1 MQRRRVP
8 KMTLERQRGE
18 APHHPCCL
26 GAIYKPHSRRS
37 LQSKATPSEGSASAR
52 DRHAME
58 ADSVE
63 QEILLLCTMLA
74 RQWALEGNMTKQ
86 HPAGCVVEVAP
97 ATGHQ
102 SNSRAEALRRTV
114 IITNFEEDIIQQGN
128 IPNEVIKV
136 FSHYEEERGTL
147 AVIELALE
155 VLLSTDV
162 LVRFLFKTD
171 AGSNPYVRMGVFLQN
186 VGIVFGFV
194 DKVRAELQ
202 FKHISLCW
210 PTSKSSTPQLN
221 GHATASSIPSSSC
234 SASPRSSSS
243 SSSSS
248 PSSASTMGYT
258 QLFSY
263 AGGCGQDLLRKLQPN
278 YQTQPAAAAPVAPL
292 LPTNSASLQS
302 VPASHNQHQGQND
315 NQSQSTPLQQ
325 LIGSVSNTTSASVTS
340 TTVAPPL
347 ITSGN
352 NSHTDGER
360 NTLSK
365 NIRKRSKPEKDF
377 NKDSQLSTTQPAP
390 TVDKGKDKVPNPNRE
405 VRKRLEEH
413 REYVGDSDGGSDGDF
428 DSDGSYEVDS
438 EEEVEQTDS
447 DTDEDEEVMQE
458 KNKKKLKTK
467 DNRVTEE
474 VKPKYWKDVYHLIPE
489 SQHKHPLSITIGA
502 SLWICALCCVENVKK
517 GYGHGPIDFLPKS
530 ARFSTHVRNLHVKE
544 LTALRSVTSGTKERV
559 LWRCSEGQEAYMDN
573 ADFTKAH
580 SLSWKELSQAPSV
593 DMVLPSCKYFFSK
606 RTQGRK
612 DSPIKTRQN
621 PSLVVRSQDSS
632 TPPRPP
638 ASSAPPS

>member
-1 MQRRRVP
+1 
-8 KMTLERQRGE
+8 
-18 APHHPCCL
+18 
-26 GAIYKPHSRRS
+26 
-37 LQSKATPSEGSASAR
+37 
-52 DRHAME
+52 ME
-58 ADSVE
+58 ADPVE

-74 RQWALEGNMTKQ
+74 SQWALEGKMTKQ
-86 HPAGCVVEVAP
+86 HPAGCVVEVLL
-97 ATGHQ
+97 ATRHQ
-102 SNSRAEALRRTV
+102 SNSHTEALRRTV

-136 FSHYEEERGTL
+136 FSHYEEERGML

-210 PTSKSSTPQLN
+210 PTAKSATPQLN
-221 GHATASSIPSSSC
+221 GHTTTSSIPSSSC

-243 SSSSS
+243 SASSS
-248 PSSASTMGYT
+248 PSSASTTMGYT

-278 YQTQPAAAAPVAPL
+278 YQTHPAPVAPL
-292 LPTNSASLQS
+292 LPTSASSQS
-302 VPASHNQHQGQND
+302 VQATSYNQHQDQND
-315 NQSQSTPLQQ
+315 NQRQSTAPQQ
-325 LIGSVSNTTSASVTS
+325 LIGSASNTTSASVTS
-340 TTVAPPL
+340 TTVASPL

-352 NSHTDGER
+352 SQTDGER

-365 NIRKRSKPEKDF
+365 NERKRSKPERDF

-390 TVDKGKDKVPNPNRE
+390 TIDKGKDKVPNPNRE

-413 REYVGDSDGGSDGDF
+413 REYVGDSDGGSDDGDF
-428 DSDGSYEVDS
+428 DSEGSDEVDS

-447 DTDEDEEVMQE
+447 DTDEDEEVLQE
-458 KNKKKLKTK
+458 NNKKKLKTK

-474 VKPKYWKDVYHLIPE
+474 AKPKYWKDVYHLVPE

-517 GYGHGPIDFLPKS
+517 GHGHGPIEYLPKS
-530 ARFSTHVRNLHVKE
+530 ARFSIHVRNLHAKE

-580 SLSWKELSQAPSV
+580 SISWKELSQAPSV
-593 DMVLPSCKYFFSK
+593 DM
-606 RTQGRK
+606 
-612 DSPIKTRQN
+612 DSGEET
-621 PSLVVRSQDSS
+621 
-632 TPPRPP
+632 
-638 ASSAPPS
+638 